1 MTKQIGIRIDE
12 GNITELTDLAT
23 ALGVTKSAII
33 NLLLSSWLSANEEL
47 VDRIIMGERNP
58 NILREL
64 SRSYSPGINERDDL
78 GPDTED
84 IIIMTPRVING
95 EETIYDITTV

>member
-47 VDRIIMGERNP
+47 VDRIISGERNP
-58 NILREL
+58 HIIREL
-64 SRSYSPGINERDDL
+64 ARSYSPAINERDAEI
-78 GPDTED
+78 ED
-84 IIIMTPRVING
+84 IIIMTPQVING
-95 EETIYDITTV
+95 DDYDITTV